1 MKFNKKIFYPIAMAA
16 MALVLLV
23 AMVVLP
29 ATAASA
35 TYVSQNFNSIP
46 LGKKGSA
53 GLQSYFW
60 AGQRVPSKAEIVLDP
75 ANPSGTN
82 RVIKI
87 ESAVEATGP
96 LGYDAIVLFSST
108 ASQITWNSGTTVNA
122 EGQTVYS
129 GTITYS
135 NATYF
140 LESVDNKQTVRVV
153 DQKGNKA
160 LTVTD
165 GKIPYNNETVTLTF
179 DNNTVT
185 DRFGDAVLP
194 GFMTSGSKTY
204 YVKSYDGG
212 KTCIVMDKYGT
223 ACKVYNTADLT
234 EALAGNST
242 GNVDRNLVVKNQK
255 MSGNTVV
262 MQADYYVEKDSK
274 GVFESQHINFSAE
287 NSTANAWLGLY
298 RVNLELGAI
307 VPMFS
312 VTSGEKSIPVEKE
325 AWNTVSMVINLVTG
339 EIDLYVN
346 NICRASGVLASGGV
360 ALTGVTL
367 NAERWNVAKLMKSSA
382 PENYKGAIYIDNI
395 VAHSCD
401 SGMIQYLPKENNA
414 NGEIPLYVDL
424 TTKQGKKVS
433 AGPGAKYLVN
443 EGVSAK
449 NVYLPNEVI
458 NNLLAPVPGASIRL
472 SNSSGIRFGTQ
483 INTENLAVLE
493 QYAKDG
499 YIKRIELGTL
509 ITPMSYVKEAGAIT
523 FEALKQLSYSAK
535 YLDVKA
541 TSGKYFTIPGFAL
554 DEGFDKT
561 FVGSIINIRHA
572 NTARDFSAVGYVRII
587 LNDGSEKYI
596 YSYQYTDDVV
606 LKDNYSRNIAQ
617 VAKVFVNDPAY
628 AQYKDVLQSFI
639 DGTTV
644 MNLSSSI
651 VKNAE
656 YSINTFYFQNSSG
669 ISVRITYDGNNGWRM
684 QAVKPTQ
691 STVYYNNFDNMG
703 AAQAL
708 SMYLGE
714 GYNDITANLTVT
726 QENGKIKLS
735 AEGTGSYVLI
745 NTTGS
750 FNIQFMSDKGVLM
763 NNVTSITSDG
773 KTIVA
778 KGDLL
783 ANEAIYGGGERFD
796 SANKRGKLM
805 QLYSYDAFNGGG
817 KDDDGNFAG
826 TYTVIPLFT
835 SSRGSGMYI
844 NRYEIMSADWGRAS
858 ANQWKL
864 DLQNDLLDMYFYST
878 GNMTDAIKGYTDLAG
893 HATLPE
899 EWAQGVLIC
908 RYSPDFNSLEGE
920 TMVYET
926 LTDIPGYESLLATA
940 NGTKTAFEKWAENGF
955 TFTNG
960 TYIYSGSTRKY
971 LYTDTDGDGTLEFIR
986 TTKKG
991 NPSGAGVKTIVQNL
1005 IDAGM
1010 KPDAMVLEGLGWGNL
1025 ATNEGAMNNFKSVI
1039 NWLENQGIRT
1049 TLYMA
1054 VGSLNSSMPGYK
1066 KEYQLHADVVTT
1078 VTKESNLLV
1087 QHNYV
1092 NESVTN
1098 TISIPKSAASDNPD
1112 AFGSGSTNYLDI
1124 TNPEAVEWYMDVV
1137 WGMLIDLGID
1147 GCKIDFCEIMPNG
1160 SAIELTAKNRL
1171 TGKYEVVANTKI
1183 TYHWYDPTVF
1193 EDDEVHHAYSSYFI
1207 SEFMKSMLEQKEA
1220 KNIPDGFVALS
1231 RGGGIGSQR
1240 NPYMWGGDQ
1249 ARNEV
1254 NLTTQLLCVL
1264 NSGISG
1270 IPFMTYDMAGYAY
1283 EKAGGYYDWN
1293 GWDDS
1298 KKDYINV
1305 DPANSSDIE
1314 AKIFLRAIQ
1323 YTAFGNM
1330 IQTHGDVR
1338 HMYELELKDYAEGY
1352 AQEVS
1357 ALYTRLH
1364 QDLMPYLQKYSRIA
1378 CDTGM
1383 PIMRHM
1389 VLHYQNDANV
1399 YNMDDQFMFGDALM
1413 VAPILHLD
1421 VYQRDVYLPEG
1432 KWMDLLT
1439 GEEYEV
1445 GAGGMTITVSAE
1457 LDQIPVFL
1465 NMNASDANL
1474 KMLDTVF
1481 NGANWQA
1488 VNRGIELDIYS
1499 FKPSY
1504 DDPWGEDIF

>member
-1 MKFNKKIFYPIAMAA
+1 MAA
-16 MALVLLV
+16 LALVLLV
-23 AMVVLP
+23 TLVILP

-35 TYVSQNFNSIP
+35 TYASQNFDSIA

-53 GLQSYFW
+53 DLQSYFFKE
-60 AGQRVPSKAEIVLDP
+60 QRVPSKAEIVVDP
-75 ANPSGTN
+75 ARPNSSN
-82 RVIKI
+82 HVIKI
-87 ESAVEATGP
+87 ESAVEASGP
-96 LGYDAIVLFSST
+96 LGYDVIVFASSST
-108 ASQITWNSGTTVNA
+108 TQITWDEGTSVNA
-122 EGQTVYS
+122 NGQTVYT
-129 GTITYS
+129 GKFTYR
-135 NATYF
+135 NASYIV
-140 LESVDNKQTVRVV
+140 ESVDNKKNVQIV
-153 DQKGNKA
+153 DQKGTTSY
-160 LTVTD
+160 TVTD
-165 GKIPYNNETVTLTF
+165 GAITFNKESVTLTF
-179 DNNTVT
+179 DANTVT
-185 DRFGDAVLP
+185 DRFGDTVLP

-204 YVKSYDGG
+204 YVKSYDNGA
-212 KTCIVMDKYGT
+212 TCLVMDKYG
-223 ACKVYNTADLT
+223 VYYRVYDTADVT
-234 EALAGNST
+234 EAVAGNSN
-242 GNVDRNLVVKNQK
+242 GNVDRNLVIKNQK
-255 MSGNTVV
+255 MTGNTVV
-262 MQADYYVEKDSK
+262 MQADYYFEKESK
-274 GVFESQHINFSAE
+274 GVFESQHIAFSAG
-287 NSTANAWLGLY
+287 NSTESSWLGYY
-298 RVNLELGAI
+298 RVNLDSSAL
-307 VPMFS
+307 VPMFN
-312 VTSGEKSIPVEKE
+312 VTNGVKSIAMKAET
-325 AWNTVSMVINLVTG
+325 WYTVSMVINLVTG
-339 EIDLYVN
+339 EIDLYLN
-346 NICRASGVLASGGV
+346 NVCRASGF
-360 ALTGVTL
+360 LTKGEVTQLTDVTL
-367 NAERWNVAKLMKSSA
+367 NAERWNVAKLMKSTS
-382 PENYKGAIYIDNI
+382 PDNYKGALYIDNI

-401 SGMIQYLPKENNA
+401 SGMIQMLPKENNA

-424 TTKQGKKVS
+424 TTKQGTKIS
-433 AGPGAKYLVN
+433 AGPGSKYLVN
-443 EGVSAK
+443 DGVSAQ
-449 NVYLPNEVI
+449 NMYLSNDLI
-458 NNLLAPVPGASIRL
+458 TDLIAPVPGASIRL

-483 INTENLAVLE
+483 INTEKLAVLNR
-493 QYAKDG
+493 YAKDG
-499 YIKRIELGTL
+499 HIKRVEIGTL
-509 ITPMSYVKEAGAIT
+509 ITPMSYVKEAGAFT
-523 FEALKQLSYSAK
+523 FDALKQLSYSSK

-541 TSGKYFTIPGFAL
+541 TMGKYFTIKGFSL
-554 DEGFDKT
+554 DEGFDET

-572 NTARDFSAVGYVRII
+572 NIARDFSAVGYVRII
-587 LNDGSEKYI
+587 LNDGSEKYV
-596 YSYQYTDDVV
+596 YSYEYDNDVV

-617 VAKVFVNDPAY
+617 VAKVFVNDPAF

-726 QENGKIKLS
+726 QENGKIKLT
-735 AEGTGSYVLI
+735 AQGTGSYVLI

-750 FNIQFMSDKGVLM
+750 FNIQFMSDKDVLM

-773 KTIVA
+773 KTVVA

-805 QLYSYDAFNGGG
+805 KLYSYDAYNGGG
-817 KDDDGNFAG
+817 KDDDGNYAG

-844 NRYEIMSADWGRAS
+844 NRYEIMTADWGRES
-858 ANQWKL
+858 SNQWKI

-878 GNMTDAIKGYTDLAG
+878 GNMSDAIKGYTDLAG

-920 TMVYET
+920 TMVYKS
-926 LTDIPGYESLLATA
+926 LTDIPNYESLLATA
-940 NGTKTAFEKWAENGF
+940 GGKQTAFEAWAANGY
-955 TFTNG
+955 TFANG
-960 TYIYSGSTRKY
+960 TYVYDGSIRKY

-991 NPSGAGVKTIVQNL
+991 NPSGAGVQAIVQNL

-1010 KPDAMVLEGLGWGNL
+1010 KPDAMVLEGLGWSNL
-1025 ATNEGAMNNFKSVI
+1025 STNDAQYQKFKSVI
-1039 NWLENQGIRT
+1039 DWLENQGIRT

-1054 VGSLNSSMPGYK
+1054 VGSLHSSMPGYK
-1066 KEYQLHADVVTT
+1066 KEYNLHADVVTT
-1078 VTKESNLLV
+1078 VTKESNILV

-1092 NESVTN
+1092 NESLMN
-1098 TISIPKSAASDNPD
+1098 TTAIPKSAASDNPD
-1112 AFGSGSTNYLDI
+1112 AFGSGSSNYLDI

-1160 SAIELTAKNRL
+1160 SAIELTAKNSL

-1193 EDDEVHHAYSSYFI
+1193 DDDEVHHAYSSYFI

-1220 KNIPDGFVALS
+1220 KNIPDGFIALS

-1254 NLTTQLLCVL
+1254 NLTTQLRCVL

-1283 EKAGGYYDWN
+1283 DKAGGYYGLDGKFN
-1293 GWDDS
+1293 DAEG
-1298 KKDYINV
+1298 
-1305 DPANSSDIE
+1305 ANDTE

-1323 YTAFGNM
+1323 YTAFGTM

-1357 ALYTRLH
+1357 VRYAQLH
-1364 QDLMPYLQKYSRIA
+1364 QDLMPYLQKYSQIA

-1383 PIMRHM
+1383 PVVRHM

-1399 YNMDDQFMFGDALM
+1399 YDMDDQFMFGDALM
-1413 VAPILHLD
+1413 VAPILNLN
-1421 VYQRDVYLPEG
+1421 VYQRDVYLPQG

-1439 GEEYEV
+1439 GETYEV
-1445 GAGGMTITVSAE
+1445 GADGMTITVNAE

-1465 NMNASDANL
+1465 NMNASLTNL

-1481 NGANWQA
+1481 NGENWQA
-1488 VNRGIELDIYS
+1488 INRGIELDIYS

-1504 DDPWGEDIF
+1504 DDPWVEDIF